1 MEEKMDRIEMNE
13 ETKALLTGLAPF
25 SIKSTIDFTPAT
37 YMTKAKDADG
47 NDTDE
52 YLIPKELWPVITV
65 RPWSRKEST
74 ESVKALLKFQ
84 NDTDDAQIRELVR
97 KAVMGWDNL
106 IDISSQELIP
116 YEADADK
123 GAKKELFESFPLTL
137 VLDIS
142 HKIGNISGLNKS
154 EKLGLK

>member
-1 MEEKMDRIEMNE
+1 MERIEMNE

-37 YMTKAKDADG
+37 YMTKD
-47 NDTDE
+47 DTGD

-154 EKLGLK
+154 EKLGLR